1 MNKLVYLALLVGCC
15 LYALA
20 RGGTPER
27 AAVGILIS
35 AVVATV
41 LTPVHG
47 GQQRFYQLET
57 GLLMI
62 DTCLFLAMTALA
74 LKAQRYWPMWLA
86 AVKLNT
92 VITHL
97 LILSPSLPPWS
108 YAIANAA
115 WSYPSPLLIA
125 IGAAR
130 HRWRLKRYGADP
142 AWS

>member
-1 MNKLVYLALLVGCC
+1 MNKIIYLVLLVTCC

-27 AAVGILIS
+27 AAVGILVS

-41 LTPVHG
+41 LTPSTGAH
-47 GQQRFYQLET
+47 RFFQLEF
-57 GLLMI
+57 GMLAV

-97 LILSPSLPPWS
+97 LILSPSLMPWS
-108 YAIANAA
+108 YAVANAA

-130 HRWRLKRYGADP
+130 HRRRLARYGSDP

>member
-1 MNKLVYLALLVGCC
+1 MNKIVYFALLMACC

-27 AAVGILIS
+27 AAVGILVS

-41 LTPVHG
+41 LSHSTGTH
-47 GQQRFYQLET
+47 RFYQLEIS
-57 GLLMI
+57 LLAI
-62 DTCLFLAMTALA
+62 DASLFLAITALA
-74 LKAQRYWPMWLA
+74 MKAQRYWPIWLA

-97 LILSPSLPPWS
+97 LILSPTLPPWS

-125 IGAAR
+125 IGAMR
-130 HRWRLKRYGADP
+130 HRQRLRRFGADP

>member
-1 MNKLVYLALLVGCC
+1 MNVIVYLGLLVTCC

-20 RGGTPER
+20 RGGSPER
-27 AAVGILIS
+27 LGVALLLSAVGVSFFIPS
-35 AVVATV
+35 MGM
-41 LTPVHG
+41 H
-47 GQQRFYQLET
+47 RFFQLEV
-57 GLLMI
+57 GMLLV
-62 DTCLFLAMTALA
+62 DSCLFLSVTALA
-74 LKAQRYWPMWLA
+74 LRAQRYWPMWLA

-97 LILSPSLPPWS
+97 LNMSPALMPWS

-130 HRWRLKRYGADP
+130 HRQRLKRYGADP
-142 AWS
+142 SWS

>member
-1 MNKLVYLALLVGCC
+1 MSKLIYLVLLVGCC

-27 AAVGILIS
+27 AAVGILVS
-35 AVVATV
+35 AVVASAI
-41 LTPVHG
+41 TPSTGLH
-47 GQQRFYQLET
+47 RFFQLEL
-57 GLLMI
+57 GMLVV
-62 DTCLFLAMTALA
+62 DTCLFLAMTVLA

-92 VITHL
+92 VMTHL
-97 LILSPSLPPWS
+97 LILSPSLMPWS
-108 YAIANAA
+108 YAVANAA

-125 IGAAR
+125 IGAVR
-130 HRWRLKRYGADP
+130 HRQRLKRYGVDP

>member
-1 MNKLVYLALLVGCC
+1 MNVIVYLSLLVTCC

-27 AAVGILIS
+27 VAVGILLS
-35 AVVATV
+35 AVAASA
-41 LTPVHG
+41 LIPSMGSH
-47 GQQRFYQLET
+47 RFLQLEL
-57 GLLMI
+57 GMLAV
-62 DTCLFLAMTALA
+62 DSCLFLSVSALA

-92 VITHL
+92 VITHVL
-97 LILSPSLPPWS
+97 NMSPALMPWS

-125 IGAAR
+125 IGAVR
-130 HRWRLKRYGADP
+130 HRQRLKRYGADP

>member
-1 MNKLVYLALLVGCC
+1 MNVIVYLSLLLTCC

-27 AAVGILIS
+27 VAVAILVT
-35 AVVATV
+35 AVVASTLV
-41 LTPVHG
+41 PSMGSH
-47 GQQRFYQLET
+47 RFYQLEV
-57 GLLMI
+57 GMLAV
-62 DTCLFLAMTALA
+62 DTCLFVSMTALA
-74 LKAQRYWPMWLA
+74 LRAQRYWPMWLA

-97 LILSPSLPPWS
+97 LILAPTLPPWS

-125 IGAAR
+125 IGAIR
-130 HRWRLKRYGADP
+130 HRQRLRRYGADP

>member
-1 MNKLVYLALLVGCC
+1 MSKFIYLVLLVSCC

-27 AAVGILIS
+27 AAVGILVS
-35 AVVATV
+35 AVAASAI
-41 LTPVHG
+41 TPSTGLH
-47 GQQRFYQLET
+47 RFFQLEL
-57 GLLMI
+57 GMLMV

-97 LILSPSLPPWS
+97 LILSPSLMPWS
-108 YAIANAA
+108 YAVANAA

-130 HRWRLKRYGADP
+130 HRQRLKLYGVDP

>member
-1 MNKLVYLALLVGCC
+1 MNVIVYLGLLVTCC

-27 AAVGILIS
+27 VAVAMLVTAVAASIWMPSTGS
-35 AVVATV
+35 
-41 LTPVHG
+41 H
-47 GQQRFYQLET
+47 RFYQLEL
-57 GLLMI
+57 GMLAI
-62 DTCLFLAMTALA
+62 DSCLFLSITGLA
-74 LKAQRYWPMWLA
+74 LKAQRYWTMWLA

-97 LILSPSLPPWS
+97 LILSPTLPPWS
-108 YAIANAA
+108 YAMANAA

-125 IGAAR
+125 IGAIR
-130 HRWRLKRYGADP
+130 HRQRLKRYGADP

>member
-1 MNKLVYLALLVGCC
+1 MNKLIYLALLVSCC

-27 AAVGILIS
+27 AAVGILVS
-35 AVVATV
+35 AVLASAFTVA
-41 LTPVHG
+41 G
-47 GQQRFYQLET
+47 GAHRFFQLEV
-57 GLLMI
+57 GLLAV

-97 LILSPSLPPWS
+97 LILSPTLPPWS
-108 YAIANAA
+108 YAVANAA

-125 IGAAR
+125 IGAIR
-130 HRWRLKRYGADP
+130 HRRRLRMYGADP

>member
-1 MNKLVYLALLVGCC
+1 MNKFVYLALLIGCC

-27 AAVGILIS
+27 AAVGILVS
-35 AVVATV
+35 AVAATV
-41 LTPVHG
+41 LSPATGVH
-47 GQQRFYQLET
+47 RFYQLELN
-57 GLLMI
+57 LLVI
-62 DTCLFLAMTALA
+62 DSALFIAMAALAM
-74 LKAQRYWPMWLA
+74 KAQRYWTMWLA

-97 LILSPSLPPWS
+97 LILSPSLMPWS
-108 YAIANAA
+108 YAVANAA

-125 IGAAR
+125 IGAVR
-130 HRWRLKRYGADP
+130 HRQRLKRYGVDP

>member
-1 MNKLVYLALLVGCC
+1 MSKFIYLALLVSCC

-27 AAVGILIS
+27 AAVGILVS
-35 AVVATV
+35 AVAASAF
-41 LTPVHG
+41 TPSTGAH
-47 GQQRFYQLET
+47 RFFQLEMGMLT
-57 GLLMI
+57 V
-62 DTCLFLAMTALA
+62 DTCLFLAMTVLA

-97 LILSPSLPPWS
+97 LILSPSLMPWS
-108 YAIANAA
+108 YAVANAA

-125 IGAAR
+125 IGAVR
-130 HRWRLKRYGADP
+130 HRQRLKLYGADP

>member
-1 MNKLVYLALLVGCC
+1 MSKSIYLILLVSCC

-27 AAVGILIS
+27 TAVGILVS
-35 AVVATV
+35 AVVASAF
-41 LTPVHG
+41 TPPTGAH
-47 GQQRFYQLET
+47 RFFQLEMGMLT
-57 GLLMI
+57 V

-92 VITHL
+92 VMTHL
-97 LILSPSLPPWS
+97 LILSPSLMPWS
-108 YAIANAA
+108 YAVANAA

-125 IGAAR
+125 IGAVR
-130 HRWRLKRYGADP
+130 HRQRLKRYGVDP

>member
-1 MNKLVYLALLVGCC
+1 MNKIVYLALLVGCC

-27 AAVGILIS
+27 AAVGILVS
-35 AVVATV
+35 AVAATI
-41 LTPVHG
+41 LSPAAGSH
-47 GQQRFYQLET
+47 RFYQLELN
-57 GLLMI
+57 LLVI
-62 DTCLFLAMTALA
+62 DGTLFLAMTVLA

-92 VITHL
+92 VVTHL
-97 LILSPSLPPWS
+97 LILSPTLPPWS

-125 IGAAR
+125 IGAVR
-130 HRWRLKRYGADP
+130 HRQRLKRYGADP

>member
-1 MNKLVYLALLVGCC
+1 MNKLIYLALLVGCC

-27 AAVGILIS
+27 AAVGILVS
-35 AVVATV
+35 AVVASAF
-41 LTPVHG
+41 TPSTGLH
-47 GQQRFYQLET
+47 RFFQLEV
-57 GLLMI
+57 GLLAV

-86 AVKLNT
+86 AVKFNT

-97 LILSPSLPPWS
+97 LILSPTLPPWS
-108 YAIANAA
+108 YAVANAA

-125 IGAAR
+125 IGAIR
-130 HRWRLKRYGADP
+130 HRRRLRLYGADP

>member
-1 MNKLVYLALLVGCC
+1 MNKFVYLALLLGCC

-27 AAVGILIS
+27 AAVGILVS
-35 AVVATV
+35 AVAATI
-41 LTPVHG
+41 LSPSAGVH
-47 GQQRFYQLET
+47 RFYQLELN
-57 GLLMI
+57 LLAI
-62 DTCLFLAMTALA
+62 DSALFLAMAALA
-74 LKAQRYWPMWLA
+74 MKAQRYWTLWLA

-97 LILSPSLPPWS
+97 LILSPTLPPWS

-130 HRWRLKRYGADP
+130 HRQRLKRYGADP

>member
-1 MNKLVYLALLVGCC
+1 MNKIVYLALLVGCC

-27 AAVGILIS
+27 AAVGILVS
-35 AVVATV
+35 AVAATI
-41 LTPVHG
+41 LSPAAGSH
-47 GQQRFYQLET
+47 RFYQLELN
-57 GLLMI
+57 LLVI
-62 DTCLFLAMTALA
+62 DGTLFLAMTVLA
-74 LKAQRYWPMWLA
+74 LKAQRYWPIWLA

-92 VITHL
+92 VVTHL
-97 LILSPSLPPWS
+97 LILSPTLPPWS

-125 IGAAR
+125 IGAVR
-130 HRWRLKRYGADP
+130 HRQRLKRYGADP